1 MAKSALSDLSPDLPL
16 VSLQAST
23 PGVVHVGYR
32 LNPPPGWPPV
42 PDGFVP
48 APGWR
53 PDPSWPAPPPGWQ
66 LWLPDDG
73 SSTAP
78 SAPVAAPSAP
88 VAASPAP
95 VAASP
100 FASPSPVAA
109 PSPSAY
115 PADGIT
121 APYGG
126 AGPYGTGADRYQ
138 DGATQYGATQYGA
151 TQYGATWPPPS
162 QGVSGLAIAS
172 FVLGLLGVFLL
183 TAVLSVILGIA
194 AMAEIRRSGQR
205 GRGLA
210 IAGFALSGVWVAAIV
225 GLIVLG
231 AVTGGSGGSNPPS
244 GAPASSA
251 SHSPAT
257 TQASTPASVNVFSLP
272 VGTCFDN
279 PSGSLFSINSVTPIA
294 CTKPHNA
301 QVFAQFNV
309 KGTSFPGTAAME
321 RRADNGCNARI
332 TGHLDQSKITSA
344 MSLHFIFPRQ
354 LAWDSGQ
361 RRISCLVAD
370 SSRDLTS
377 SLLARSS
384 G

>member
-1 MAKSALSDLSPDLPL
+1 MAKSALSDLLPDLPL

-279 PSGSLFSINSVTPIA
+279 PSGSLFSINSVTPISCIRA
-294 CTKPHNA
+294 HNA

>member
-1 MAKSALSDLSPDLPL
+1 M
-16 VSLQAST
+16 VY
-23 PGVVHVGYR
+23 VGYR

-48 APGWR
+48 APGWQ

-73 SSTAP
+73 SSAP
-78 SAPVAAPSAP
+78 SPAPA
-88 VAASPAP
+88 AASPSPASP
-95 VAASP
+95 SP

-126 AGPYGTGADRYQ
+126 AGPYGAGVGPY
-138 DGATQYGATQYGA
+138 
-151 TQYGATWPPPS
+151 QYGATWPPPS
-162 QGVSGLAIAS
+162 QGISGLAIAS
-172 FVLGLLGVFLL
+172 FVLGLLGAFLL

-194 AMAEIRRSGQR
+194 AMTEIRRSGQR

-210 IAGFALSGVWVAAIV
+210 IAGFALSGVWVALIV

-244 GAPASSA
+244 SAPASPA

-279 PSGSLFSINSVTPIA
+279 PSGNLFSINSVTPIA
-294 CTKPHNA
+294 CTKAHNA
-301 QVFAQFNV
+301 QVFAQFKTPGA

-332 TGHLDQSKITSA
+332 TGHLDQSRVTSA

-361 RRISCLVAD
+361 RRISCLVVD
-370 SSRDLTS
+370 TSRDLTS
-377 SLLARSS
+377 SLLTRSGS

>member
-48 APGWR
+48 APGWQ

-66 LWLPDDG
+66 LWLPADG
-73 SSTAP
+73 SSTP
-78 SAPVAAPSAP
+78 SSAPA
-88 VAASPAP
+88 
-95 VAASP
+95 AASP

-126 AGPYGTGADRYQ
+126 AGPYGAGAGPYQ
-138 DGATQYGATQYGA
+138 YGAAQYGATQYGE
-151 TQYGATWPPPS
+151 TWPPPS
-162 QGVSGLAIAS
+162 QGISGLAIAS
-172 FVLGLLGVFLL
+172 FVLGLLGAFLL

-244 GAPASSA
+244 RAPASSA

-279 PSGSLFSINSVTPIA
+279 PSGNLFSINSVTPISCIRA
-294 CTKPHNA
+294 HNA

-361 RRISCLVAD
+361 RRISCLVVD

>member
-1 MAKSALSDLSPDLPL
+1 
-16 VSLQAST
+16 V
-23 PGVVHVGYR
+23 
-32 LNPPPGWPPV
+32 
-42 PDGFVP
+42 
-48 APGWR
+48 
-53 PDPSWPAPPPGWQ
+53 
-66 LWLPDDG
+66 
-73 SSTAP
+73 
-78 SAPVAAPSAP
+78 
-88 VAASPAP
+88 
-95 VAASP
+95 
-100 FASPSPVAA
+100 
-109 PSPSAY
+109 
-115 PADGIT
+115 DGIT
-121 APYGG
+121 EPHGG
-126 AGPYGTGADRYQ
+126 AGPSGA
-138 DGATQYGATQYGA
+138 GAGAY
-151 TQYGATWPPPS
+151 QYGATWPPPS

-172 FVLGLLGVFLL
+172 FVLGLLGAFLL

-194 AMAEIRRSGQR
+194 AMAGIRRSGQR

-210 IAGFALSGVWVAAIV
+210 IAGFVLSGMWVGLIV
-225 GLIVLG
+225 GLIVIG

-257 TQASTPASVNVFSLP
+257 TRASTPASVNVFSLP

-279 PSGSLFSINSVTPIA
+279 PSGNLFSINSVTPIA

-301 QVFAQFNV
+301 QVFAQF
-309 KGTSFPGTAAME
+309 KARGASFPGTTAME

-332 TGHLDQSKITSA
+332 TGHLDQSKVTGT

-361 RRISCLVAD
+361 RRISCLVVD

-377 SLLARSS
+377 SLLARPS

>member
-48 APGWR
+48 APGWQ

-66 LWLPDDG
+66 LWLPADG
-73 SSTAP
+73 SSAP
-78 SAPVAAPSAP
+78 SSAPASPPPPAAPS
-88 VAASPAP
+88 PAP
-95 VAASP
+95 AAASP

-109 PSPSAY
+109 PLPSAY

-126 AGPYGTGADRYQ
+126 AGPYGAGAGPY
-138 DGATQYGATQYGA
+138 QYGATQYGE
-151 TQYGATWPPPS
+151 TWPPPS

-172 FVLGLLGVFLL
+172 FVLGLLGAFLL

-279 PSGSLFSINSVTPIA
+279 PSGNLFSINSVTPISCIRA
-294 CTKPHNA
+294 HNA

-321 RRADNGCNARI
+321 RHADNGCNARI

-361 RRISCLVAD
+361 RRISCLVVD

>member
-48 APGWR
+48 APGWQ

-73 SSTAP
+73 SSTP
-78 SAPVAAPSAP
+78 SFASASP
-88 VAASPAP
+88 PPPATASPAP
-95 VAASP
+95 ATTSP

-126 AGPYGTGADRYQ
+126 AGPYGAGGGPY
-138 DGATQYGATQYGA
+138 
-151 TQYGATWPPPS
+151 QYGATWPPPS
-162 QGVSGLAIAS
+162 QGISGLAIAS
-172 FVLGLLGVFLL
+172 FVLGLLGAFLL

-244 GAPASSA
+244 GAPASPA
-251 SHSPAT
+251 RHSPAT

-279 PSGSLFSINSVTPIA
+279 PSGNLFSINSVTAISCIRA
-294 CTKPHNA
+294 HNA

-361 RRISCLVAD
+361 RRISCLVMD

>member
-16 VSLQAST
+16 VSLQPST

-48 APGWR
+48 APGWQ

-73 SSTAP
+73 SSAP
-78 SAPVAAPSAP
+78 
-88 VAASPAP
+88 SPAP
-95 VAASP
+95 AAAPPSPASPSP

-126 AGPYGTGADRYQ
+126 AGPYGAGVGPY
-138 DGATQYGATQYGA
+138 
-151 TQYGATWPPPS
+151 QYGATWPPPS
-162 QGVSGLAIAS
+162 QGISGLAIAS
-172 FVLGLLGVFLL
+172 FVLGLLGAFLL

-194 AMAEIRRSGQR
+194 AMTEIRRSGQR

-210 IAGFALSGVWVAAIV
+210 IAGFALSGVWVALIV

-377 SLLARSS
+377 SLLTRSGS

>member
-16 VSLQAST
+16 VSLQPST

-48 APGWR
+48 APGWQ

-73 SSTAP
+73 SSTA
-78 SAPVAAPSAP
+78 S
-88 VAASPAP
+88 SPPA
-95 VAASP
+95 AASP
-100 FASPSPVAA
+100 FALPSPVTA
-109 PSPSAY
+109 PS
-115 PADGIT
+115 
-121 APYGG
+121 YGAG
-126 AGPYGTGADRYQ
+126 AGPY
-138 DGATQYGATQYGA
+138 QYGAAQYGE
-151 TQYGATWPPPS
+151 TWPPPS

-210 IAGFALSGVWVAAIV
+210 IAGFALSGVWVALIV

-244 GAPASSA
+244 SAPASPA

-279 PSGSLFSINSVTPIA
+279 PSGNLFSINSVTPISCSRA
-294 CTKPHNA
+294 HNA
-301 QVFAQFNV
+301 QVFAQFNA

-332 TGHLDQSKITSA
+332 TGHLDQSRVTST

-361 RRISCLVAD
+361 RRISCLVVD
-370 SSRDLTS
+370 TSRDLTS
-377 SLLARSS
+377 SLLTRSGS

>member
-1 MAKSALSDLSPDLPL
+1 M
-16 VSLQAST
+16 
-23 PGVVHVGYR
+23 VHVGYR

-48 APGWR
+48 PPGWQ
-53 PDPSWPAPPPGWQ
+53 PDPSWPAPPQGWQ

-73 SSTAP
+73 SSAQYG
-78 SAPVAAPSAP
+78 AA
-88 VAASPAP
+88 
-95 VAASP
+95 
-100 FASPSPVAA
+100 
-109 PSPSAY
+109 
-115 PADGIT
+115 
-121 APYGG
+121 
-126 AGPYGTGADRYQ
+126 
-138 DGATQYGATQYGA
+138 QYGATQYGAAQYDA

-172 FVLGLLGVFLL
+172 FVLGLLGAFLL

-194 AMAEIRRSGQR
+194 AIAGIRRSGQR

-210 IAGFALSGVWVAAIV
+210 IAGFALSGAWVVAIV
-225 GLIVLG
+225 GLIVIG
-231 AVTGGSGGSNPPS
+231 AVTGGSNGNNPPS
-244 GAPASSA
+244 ASGNSA
-251 SHSPAT
+251 SPSPAT
-257 TQASTPASVNVFSLP
+257 TQASTPAIVNVFSLP

-309 KGTSFPGTAAME
+309 KGTSFPGTTAME

-332 TGHLDQSKITSA
+332 TGHLEQSKVTST

-354 LAWDSGQ
+354 LSWDSGQ
-361 RRISCLVAD
+361 RRVSCLIVDA
-370 SSRDLTS
+370 SRDLTT
-377 SLLARSS
+377 SLLARSGS

>member
-48 APGWR
+48 APGWQ

-73 SSTAP
+73 LSTP
-78 SAPVAAPSAP
+78 SSAP
-88 VAASPAP
+88 ASPLP
-95 VAASP
+95 
-100 FASPSPVAA
+100 
-109 PSPSAY
+109 PSAY

-126 AGPYGTGADRYQ
+126 AGPYGAGAGPYQ
-138 DGATQYGATQYGA
+138 HGATQYGE
-151 TQYGATWPPPS
+151 TWPPPG

-172 FVLGLLGVFLL
+172 FVLGVLGALLL

-210 IAGFALSGVWVAAIV
+210 IAGFALSGVWVALIV

-244 GAPASSA
+244 GAPASPA

-279 PSGSLFSINSVTPIA
+279 PSGNLFSINSVTPISCIRA
-294 CTKPHNA
+294 HNA

-309 KGTSFPGTAAME
+309 RGASFPGTAAME

-332 TGHLDQSKITSA
+332 TGHLDQSRITSA

-361 RRISCLVAD
+361 RRISCLVVD

>member
-48 APGWR
+48 APGWQ

-73 SSTAP
+73 SSTP
-78 SAPVAAPSAP
+78 SFASASP
-88 VAASPAP
+88 PPPATPSPAP
-95 VAASP
+95 ATPSPAPATPSPAPATASP

-126 AGPYGTGADRYQ
+126 AGPYGAGTGPYQ
-138 DGATQYGATQYGA
+138 YGATQYGASQYGA
-151 TQYGATWPPPS
+151 TQYGATWPPTS
-162 QGVSGLAIAS
+162 QGISVLAISS
-172 FVLGLLGVFLL
+172 FVLGLLGAFLL

-210 IAGFALSGVWVAAIV
+210 IAGVALSGVWGAAKI
-225 GLIVLG
+225 G
-231 AVTGGSGGSNPPS
+231 
-244 GAPASSA
+244 
-251 SHSPAT
+251 
-257 TQASTPASVNVFSLP
+257 
-272 VGTCFDN
+272 
-279 PSGSLFSINSVTPIA
+279 
-294 CTKPHNA
+294 
-301 QVFAQFNV
+301 
-309 KGTSFPGTAAME
+309 
-321 RRADNGCNARI
+321 RA
-332 TGHLDQSKITSA
+332 H
-344 MSLHFIFPRQ
+344 
-354 LAWDSGQ
+354 
-361 RRISCLVAD
+361 V
-370 SSRDLTS
+370 
-377 SLLARSS
+377 
-384 G
+384 

>member
-1 MAKSALSDLSPDLPL
+1 M
-16 VSLQAST
+16 
-23 PGVVHVGYR
+23 VHVGYR

-48 APGWR
+48 PPGWQ

-73 SSTAP
+73 SSTP
-78 SAPVAAPSAP
+78 SSVP
-88 VAASPAP
+88 ASPP
-95 VAASP
+95 P
-100 FASPSPVAA
+100 FASPSPAA
-109 PSPSAY
+109 AASPPAY

-126 AGPYGTGADRYQ
+126 AGSYGAGAGPY
-138 DGATQYGATQYGA
+138 QYGS
-151 TQYGATWPPPS
+151 TWPPPS
-162 QGVSGLAIAS
+162 EGVSGLAIAS
-172 FVLGLLGVFLL
+172 FVLGLLGAFLL

-225 GLIVLG
+225 GLIVIG
-231 AVTGGSGGSNPPS
+231 AVTGGSNANSPPS
-244 GAPASSA
+244 ASG
-251 SHSPAT
+251 HSPAT

-279 PSGSLFSINSVTPIA
+279 PSGNLFSIGSVTPIA
-294 CTKPHNA
+294 CTKAHNA

-309 KGTSFPGTAAME
+309 RGTSFPGTTAME

-332 TGHLDQSKITSA
+332 TGHLDQSKVTST

-354 LAWDSGQ
+354 LSWDSGQ
-361 RRISCLVAD
+361 RRVSCLIVDA
-370 SSRDLTS
+370 SRDLTS
-377 SLLARSS
+377 SLLAGS
-384 G
+384 GKG

>member
-1 MAKSALSDLSPDLPL
+1 MVKSALSDLSPDLPL

-48 APGWR
+48 APGWQ

-73 SSTAP
+73 SSTP
-78 SAPVAAPSAP
+78 SSAPATPSSAP
-88 VAASPAP
+88 ATPSSAPA
-95 VAASP
+95 AASP
-100 FASPSPVAA
+100 FAAPSPVAA

-126 AGPYGTGADRYQ
+126 AGPYGAGAGPY
-138 DGATQYGATQYGA
+138 QYGATQYGE
-151 TQYGATWPPPS
+151 TWPPPS

-172 FVLGLLGVFLL
+172 FVLGLLGAFLL

-194 AMAEIRRSGQR
+194 AMAGIRRSGQR

-210 IAGFALSGVWVAAIV
+210 IAGFALSGVWVVAIA

-251 SHSPAT
+251 SPAT
-257 TQASTPASVNVFSLP
+257 TQASTPASVSVFSLP

-279 PSGSLFSINSVTPIA
+279 PSGNLFSINSVTPISCIRA
-294 CTKPHNA
+294 HNA

-309 KGTSFPGTAAME
+309 RGTSFPGTAAME

-361 RRISCLVAD
+361 RRISCLVVD

>member
-1 MAKSALSDLSPDLPL
+1 MVKSALSDLSPDLPL

-48 APGWR
+48 APGWQ

-73 SSTAP
+73 SSTP
-78 SAPVAAPSAP
+78 SSAPATPSSAP
-88 VAASPAP
+88 A
-95 VAASP
+95 AASP

-126 AGPYGTGADRYQ
+126 AGPYGAGAGPY
-138 DGATQYGATQYGA
+138 QYGATQYGE
-151 TQYGATWPPPS
+151 TWPPPS

-172 FVLGLLGVFLL
+172 FVLGLLGAFLL

-194 AMAEIRRSGQR
+194 AMAGIRRSGQR

-251 SHSPAT
+251 SPVT

-279 PSGSLFSINSVTPIA
+279 PSGNLFSISSVTPISCIRA
-294 CTKPHNA
+294 HNA

-309 KGTSFPGTAAME
+309 RGTSFPGAAAME

-361 RRISCLVAD
+361 RRISCLVVD

>member
-1 MAKSALSDLSPDLPL
+1 
-16 VSLQAST
+16 
-23 PGVVHVGYR
+23 VGYR

-48 APGWR
+48 APGWQ

-73 SSTAP
+73 P
-78 SAPVAAPSAP
+78 SAPSPSP
-88 VAASPAP
+88 GSP
-95 VAASP
+95 SP
-100 FASPSPVAA
+100 PASPSPFAAPAPAAA
-109 PSPSAY
+109 PSPPIY
-115 PADGIT
+115 PDGT
-121 APYGG
+121 
-126 AGPYGTGADRYQ
+126 
-138 DGATQYGATQYGA
+138 ATQYGASQYGA
-151 TQYGATWPPPS
+151 PSPPPS
-162 QGVSGLAIAS
+162 QGISGLAIAS
-172 FVLGLLGVFLL
+172 FVLGLLGAFLL

-194 AMAEIRRSGQR
+194 ALAEIRRSGQR

-210 IAGFALSGVWVAAIV
+210 IAGFAVSGVWVAAIV

-231 AVTGGSGGSNPPS
+231 AVTGGSNGNNPS
-244 GAPASSA
+244 SAPASSA

-257 TQASTPASVNVFSLP
+257 AQASTPASVSVLSLP

-279 PSGSLFSINSVTPIA
+279 PPGNLFSINSVTPIA
-294 CTKPHNA
+294 CTKAHNA
-301 QVFAQFNV
+301 QVYAQYNAR
-309 KGTSFPGTAAME
+309 GSSFPGTAAME

-332 TGHLDQSKITSA
+332 SGHLDQSKITST

-361 RRISCLVAD
+361 RRISCLVVD
-370 SSRDLTS
+370 SSRDLSS
-377 SLLARSS
+377 SLLARSGS

>member
-1 MAKSALSDLSPDLPL
+1 M
-16 VSLQAST
+16 
-23 PGVVHVGYR
+23 VHVGYR

-48 APGWR
+48 APGWQ

-73 SSTAP
+73 SFAP
-78 SAPVAAPSAP
+78 SSASAIPSPAPASATPFAAPS
-88 VAASPAP
+88 PA
-95 VAASP
+95 
-100 FASPSPVAA
+100 AA

-121 APYGG
+121 APNGG
-126 AGPYGTGADRYQ
+126 AGPYGAGASPYPS
-138 DGATQYGATQYGA
+138 GANQYGAN
-151 TQYGATWPPPS
+151 QYGATWPPPS

-172 FVLGLLGVFLL
+172 FVLGLLGAFLL

-225 GLIVLG
+225 GLIVIG
-231 AVTGGSGGSNPPS
+231 AVTGGSNGNNPPS
-244 GAPASSA
+244 ASAGSA
-251 SHSPAT
+251 GHSPAT

-279 PSGSLFSINSVTPIA
+279 PSGNLFSINSVTPIA
-294 CTKPHNA
+294 CTKAHNA

-332 TGHLDQSKITSA
+332 TGHLDQSKVTSA

-361 RRISCLVAD
+361 RRISCLVVDA
-370 SSRDLTS
+370 SRDLTS
-377 SLLARSS
+377 SLLARSGS